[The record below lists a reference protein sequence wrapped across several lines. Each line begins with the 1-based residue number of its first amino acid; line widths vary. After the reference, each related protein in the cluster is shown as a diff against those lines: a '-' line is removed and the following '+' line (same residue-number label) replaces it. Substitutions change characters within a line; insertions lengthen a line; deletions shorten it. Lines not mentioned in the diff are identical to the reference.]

1 MGAGVVVEVVEVA
14 VVVAEVVVL
23 EVLAAEAA
31 VGEVAAVAG
40 LLQLGV
46 DLHEVHQGVA
56 KGVP

>member
-1 MGAGVVVEVVEVA
+1 MVEVA

-40 LLQLGV
+40 GLAS
-46 DLHEVHQGVA
+46 DCH
-56 KGVP
+56 